1 MSNANRHIDQKATRL
16 NPKPLILN
24 KYSSGTIYDRCDII
38 DRNLLTL
45 NHTSSP
51 IGHGSVLNSIKSELE
66 IHLTLNFPLFRS
78 FNSELFPMQ
87 VSADSYNLTVPLT

>member
-38 DRNLLTL
+38 YERGQQLAFA
-45 NHTSSP
+45 
-51 IGHGSVLNSIKSELE
+51 IECFI
-66 IHLTLNFPLFRS
+66 PLS
-78 FNSELFPMQ
+78 
-87 VSADSYNLTVPLT
+87 